1 MKTDADKRNEEMNKR
16 TRYGSPSDRIV
27 TDNAVGPEMRNILD
41 LLRSKAGIQVNGNS
55 VSIRGGGSASFYLD
69 GVEVDSTFVQFI
81 SGNEIAFIDILK
93 GPEANVF
100 ANSGNG
106 VIAMYSNDGIS
117 NNYTNV
123 KRSPGIID
131 FRAKGFYVAKEF
143 YAPDHIHGIEEQ
155 VKSDYRTTLHWEPEI
170 RLLESDNIE
179 VSFFTG
185 DLKEEYII
193 EIEGITD
200 SGIPV
205 YTSSTF
211 FVN

>member
-1 MKTDADKRNEEMNKR
+1 
-16 TRYGSPSDRIV
+16 
-27 TDNAVGPEMRNILD
+27 MRNVLE
-41 LLRSKAGIQVNGNS
+41 LLRTKAGIQVNGNS
-55 VSIRGGGSASFYLD
+55 VSIRGGGPASFYLD
-69 GVEVDSTFVQFI
+69 GVEIDSTFIQSI
-81 SGNEIAFIDILK
+81 SGSEIAFIDILK

-106 VIAMYSNDGIS
+106 VIALYSNDGIS
-117 NNYTNV
+117 GSYTDV

-143 YAPDHIHGIEEQ
+143 YAPDHVHGIEEQ
-155 VKSDYRTTLHWEPEI
+155 MKSDYRTTLHWEPDI
-170 RLLESDNIE
+170 RLSDDGNME

-193 EIEGITD
+193 EIEGVSDT
-200 SGIPV
+200 GIPV

-211 FVN
+211 LVEQN